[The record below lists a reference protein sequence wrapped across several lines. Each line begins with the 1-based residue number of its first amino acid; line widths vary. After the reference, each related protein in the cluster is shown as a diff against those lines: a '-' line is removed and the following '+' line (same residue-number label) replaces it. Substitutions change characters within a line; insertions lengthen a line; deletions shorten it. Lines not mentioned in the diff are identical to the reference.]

1 MSHAPPTLLTL
12 PPELRYQIY
21 DSLCPATPLS
31 YPYPP
36 PTPITAISHAKP
48 PLPLLLLHPSLT
60 HELRTYYFTRCTIR
74 IVAQSF
80 SNASSIANMPAAS
93 LFVVRNM
100 RRVELLLLPGTV
112 KAALVPPDVS
122 LATRAMS
129 ELWLSR
135 QAGLLREEAAALRV
149 VVVSLRRVSWNH
161 EWSMGEEMEG
171 LLRPLGVLR
180 GRGVEFRVGEV
191 MGPAAVEGEMRRE
204 LGRVLEG
211 LNGGAVRCDDGRAF
225 AEA

>member
-31 YPYPP
+31 YPYPQ

-60 HELRTYYFTRCTIR
+60 HELRTYYFTRCTFR

-80 SNASSIANMPAAS
+80 SNAASINNMPAAS
-93 LFVVRNM
+93 LCVIRNM
-100 RRVELLLLPGTV
+100 RRVELLLLPGTI

-129 ELWLSR
+129 DLWLSR
-135 QAGLLREEAAALRV
+135 QAGLLREEAGALRV

-171 LLRPLGVLR
+171 LLGPLGVLK

-191 MGPAAVEGEMRRE
+191 MGPAGVAGELRWV
-204 LGRVLEG
+204 GGGVLEG
-211 LNGGAVRCDDGRAF
+211 LNGGPVWCDDGRAF
-225 AEA
+225 AG

>member
-1 MSHAPPTLLTL
+1 
-12 PPELRYQIY
+12 
-21 DSLCPATPLS
+21 
-31 YPYPP
+31 
-36 PTPITAISHAKP
+36 
-48 PLPLLLLHPSLT
+48 
-60 HELRTYYFTRCTIR
+60 
-74 IVAQSF
+74 
-80 SNASSIANMPAAS
+80 MPAAS

-180 GRGVEFRVGEV
+180 GRGVEIRVGEV